1 MAGHVSPCCESGWWF
16 LPNPVEQYAQVKL
29 GSFFFRD
36 GGEHFQKKCVKIAT
50 SSKCMLQEKRNP
62 ILKVNMM
69 PNEAPV
75 ATFLTVWCDVLV

>member
-1 MAGHVSPCCESGWWF
+1 MAGHVSPCCKSGWWF
-16 LPNPVEQYAQVKL
+16 LPNPVEQYAQVKWDH
-29 GSFFFRD
+29 FFFRD
-36 GGEHFQKKCVKIAT
+36 GGENVQKKCVKIAT